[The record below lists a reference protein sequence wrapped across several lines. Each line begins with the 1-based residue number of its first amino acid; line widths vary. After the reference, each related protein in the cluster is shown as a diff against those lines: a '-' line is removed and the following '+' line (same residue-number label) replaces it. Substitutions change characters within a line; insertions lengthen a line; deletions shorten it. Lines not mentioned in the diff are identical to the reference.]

1 MKEQIIVVDENDNII
16 WYRDRYSKAESNTR
30 HRISILR
37 VENSKWEVLIAQ
49 RSLSKKLHPGKRWA
63 AVWWTNNPWET
74 YESNII
80 KETKEEI
87 WYDLINFKEYYK
99 DKTEHV
105 FAKIFTAIINQD
117 IIDFK
122 IQKEEVAAIKRITK
136 KDLLNEIKNHPE
148 TFTKSFLRRATKLNL
163 L

>member
-1 MKEQIIVVDENDNII
+1 MTEQIIVVDENDNII
-16 WYRDRYSKAESNTR
+16 WQRDRYSKAESNTR

-37 VENSKWEVLIAQ
+37 AENSKWEVLIAQ
-49 RSLSKKLHPGKRWA
+49 RSLSKKSHPWKRWA

-87 WYDLINFKEYYK
+87 GYDLINFKEHYK
-99 DKTEHV
+99 DRTEYV
-105 FAKIFTAIINQD
+105 FAKVFTAIIDQEISKFILQED
-117 IIDFK
+117 
-122 IQKEEVAAIKRITK
+122 EVADIKRISK
-136 KDLLNEIKNHPE
+136 KDLLNEIKKHPE
-148 TFTKSFLRRATKLNL
+148 TFTKSFLRRATKINL

>member
-16 WYRDRYSKAESNTR
+16 WQRDRYSKAEPNTR

-49 RSLSKKLHPGKRWA
+49 RALNKKFHPWKRWA
-63 AVWWTNNPWET
+63 AVWGTNNPWET

-87 WYDLINFKEYYK
+87 WYDLINFKKYNK

-105 FAKIFTAIINQD
+105 FAQVFTAIIDQD
-117 IIDFK
+117 ISYFK
-122 IQKEEVAAIKRITK
+122 IQKEEVATLKRITK
-136 KDLLNEIKNHPE
+136 QDLLNEIDKYPE
-148 TFTKSFLRRATKLNL
+148 NFTKSFLRRAKNLNL